1 MPAQTAWAW
10 VYRSHAPLRLVRNAV
25 VVESHADTK
34 RGNVFVSAIYRLYA
48 PVQID
53 GSMYRVKLTVKD
65 LTAPDNPAKLL
76 HALEAVEIENAPLG
90 TFPASSATNASVQ
103 QGQPTT
109 GRWISIRQLMTG
121 AQLQNGTPVAE

>member
-1 MPAQTAWAW
+1 MKEKAHRGS
-10 VYRSHAPLRLVRNAV
+10 YSRNTLPDGGVNFQGAI
-25 VVESHADTK
+25 
-34 RGNVFVSAIYRLYA
+34 VFVSAIYRLYA
-48 PVQID
+48 LVQID

-109 GRWISIRQLMTG
+109 GRG
-121 AQLQNGTPVAE
+121 AVDAQTLNGLLG